1 MRCDVSHIPCF
12 KLLGIAFW
20 REHVPCPYYCR
31 RRQANRPRPR
41 LGLDTRM
48 SWCLRFSARTYP
60 PTSRRVRPKRRQP
73 EDFLHREDGLVES
86 GVGFEPCIRLEGGG
100 SMREPSKKRTQA
112 QLQVVQ
118 VAADEK
124 TKGGN
129 AFKEK
134 ALLALSRHGT
144 SSAPF

>member
-1 MRCDVSHIPCF
+1 
-12 KLLGIAFW
+12 
-20 REHVPCPYYCR
+20 
-31 RRQANRPRPR
+31 
-41 LGLDTRM
+41 
-48 SWCLRFSARTYP
+48 
-60 PTSRRVRPKRRQP
+60 
-73 EDFLHREDGLVES
+73 
-86 GVGFEPCIRLEGGG
+86 
-100 SMREPSKKRTQA
+100 MREPSKKRTQA

-134 ALLALSRHGT
+134 ALLALSRHWT